1 MDHYP
6 KDLLEKVTSL
16 NEFKNWFE
24 SKSSS
29 SEIIPPNSEQENNKG
44 NNEENEDKEE
54 NENDKPFTYV
64 EEWVRNS
71 ISIRFRLTNKILQV
85 CFLDNTEI
93 ILSSENRGVTYCNKE
108 RERMIY
114 PLSTALSNYKITRIL
129 KFIKYMLTKIVNK
142 KI

>member
-44 NNEENEDKEE
+44 NNEENEDKEA
-54 NENDKPFTYV
+54 NEKDKPFTYV

-114 PLSTALSNYKITRIL
+114 PLSTALSNYKITRRL